1 MILIALMIQIS
12 ATLFLSWDVKLTNKQ
27 EPCLVPR
34 LSTSYTWCLQTA
46 WHHFLLSFSSAR
58 TLFLSLD
65 FFRLHAYGNT
75 LFVSR
80 RHVLFGIRKLLLSS
94 MPPASPAIQCRST
107 RNACQ
112 LLEDP
117 KLAADMVKLAIV
129 DALGFDVTTQT
140 GGPDGS
146 VLLEMDRY
154 DTSYGTY
161 STDIRLR

>member
-1 MILIALMIQIS
+1 
-12 ATLFLSWDVKLTNKQ
+12 
-27 EPCLVPR
+27 
-34 LSTSYTWCLQTA
+34 
-46 WHHFLLSFSSAR
+46 
-58 TLFLSLD
+58 
-65 FFRLHAYGNT
+65 
-75 LFVSR
+75 
-80 RHVLFGIRKLLLSS
+80 